1 MMGNRRP
8 TANVKQWASASYTA
22 SAAGSSSET
31 PTLPQGMVGKPL
43 VIRASGSVSG
53 QVTFTYANGAQI
65 LVPVNPNAEYTEEKI
80 PDSAFPAPT
89 NQVSVTLVADGAG
102 VIRCL
107 VGFA

>member
-1 MMGNRRP
+1 MGNRRP
-8 TANVKQWASASYTA
+8 TANVKQWASAVIQLRQQ
-22 SAAGSSSET
+22 AA
-31 PTLPQGMVGKPL
+31 PVKLQHLPQGMVGKPL

-80 PDSAFPAPT
+80 PDAAFPAPT